1 MQRKQIMNVGKIT
14 TGIGGYYLRVKIAT
28 QKATGYW
35 ECKYK
40 NKNFVS
46 EDINK
51 LRRIKKGQQ
60 YFGEY
65 WGELVNKT

>member
-1 MQRKQIMNVGKIT
+1 MLRKQIMNVGKIT
-14 TGIGGYYLRVKIAT
+14 NGNLGGYSLKVKIAT

-35 ECKYK
+35 ECEYETKY
-40 NKNFVS
+40 FIS

-51 LRRIKKGQQ
+51 LQRIKKGQQ

-65 WGELVNKT
+65 WGDIK